1 MNTNSGIVVDSSGNT
16 MWIRKT
22 LTETT
27 YSPADLQTRRK
38 YETLKH
44 NKSKINQFTKKQKYA
59 NFNRISNQ
67 KLLQS
72 SCDSFNLP
80 TSSNV
85 PLGGTWN
92 INVNTSL
99 LNIPLIQRNQINQ
112 IPTSGPSNWKF
123 GIYK

>member
-44 NKSKINQFTKKQKYA
+44 NK
-59 NFNRISNQ
+59 
-67 KLLQS
+67 
-72 SCDSFNLP
+72 
-80 TSSNV
+80 
-85 PLGGTWN
+85 
-92 INVNTSL
+92 
-99 LNIPLIQRNQINQ
+99 
-112 IPTSGPSNWKF
+112 
-123 GIYK
+123 